1 MPTLIYKFKNKERLN
16 ETVGHLAACGFAND
30 VKDVSSANEFR
41 ISVFCKNDDKINEL
55 RSIMIAI
62 NESLWFENT
71 TTRVT
76 KLLADAANGSGK
88 MVRLINGDLVR
99 LIPSNAKAIIFVH
112 DRLSEDN
119 QSALRTMVIESK
131 ETHEAA
137 VQFCLDNL
145 KETE

>member
-1 MPTLIYKFKNKERLN
+1 MPTLIYKFKNKQWLN

-30 VKDVSSANEFR
+30 VKDVSFTNEFR
-41 ISVFCKNDDKINEL
+41 ISVSCKDNNEIIKL
-55 RSIMIAI
+55 QSIMNAI
-62 NESLWFENT
+62 KESAWFENT
-71 TTRVT
+71 TTRVI
-76 KLLADAANGSGK
+76 KLLAEAANGNGK
-88 MVRLINGDLVR
+88 MIRLINGDLVR
-99 LIPSNAKAIIFVH
+99 LTPVNARALIFVH

-119 QSALRTMVIESK
+119 QIALRTMLIESK